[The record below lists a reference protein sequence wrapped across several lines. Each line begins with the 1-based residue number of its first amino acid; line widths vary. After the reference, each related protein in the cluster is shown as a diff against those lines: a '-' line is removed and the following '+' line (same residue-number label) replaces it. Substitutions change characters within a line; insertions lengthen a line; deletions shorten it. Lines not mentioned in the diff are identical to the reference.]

1 MFVRIENNKSNYFSN
16 YAVLN
21 AENSNF
27 ANPIGVSRKD
37 RKMEEI
43 KRLAMDI
50 QFFAEDD
57 DDDLD
62 NDELDNEEFDD
73 EVEDEDEEESEAED
87 KKDDNESSTED
98 EKTEDDDSKKD
109 EEEQQKKK
117 QSREENAKYKK
128 LREESKKIQSENE
141 KAREQGKLEGIKLAY
156 GGKNKFTGEDL
167 TDEFSIKT
175 FLTQLEME
183 KEGLDPVEDYAKY
196 ITEQQRKEAESVKKK
211 KEEDAWFAKDREDF
225 IKAYPDVELNDL
237 IEDAD
242 FKIFSKGKVGV
253 MPLKDIYS
261 DYQLFVNK
269 FNEQAKKEARKKVA
283 KGMGGAGKV
292 NNNGGESEYF
302 TMEEISKY
310 SSKELQRLKI
320 SDPKK
325 YQKIMDSYDHNIK
338 Q

>member
-1 MFVRIENNKSNYFSN
+1 
-16 YAVLN
+16 
-21 AENSNF
+21 
-27 ANPIGVSRKD
+27 
-37 RKMEEI
+37 MEEI
-43 KRLAMDI
+43 KKLALDI

-73 EVEDEDEEESEAED
+73 DVDDDEESSEDNSNEEED
-87 KKDDNESSTED
+87 DKVKSSEDDEKEKSQEED
-98 EKTEDDDSKKD
+98 EKEKV
-109 EEEQQKKK
+109 EEEKKKK

-156 GGKNKFTGEDL
+156 GGKNKFTGEEL

-225 IKAYPDVELNDL
+225 IKTYPDVELNDL

-261 DYQLFVNK
+261 DYQTFVNK

-292 NNNGGESEYF
+292 NNNGGDSEYF